1 MCAPAINYMK
11 NLKLAIICSFVFFIT
26 ASVIL
31 FIQINRDEGIMY
43 ETVEAEKGNITKT
56 VLASGILTP
65 SQFVKVGAQV
75 DGQIKKIYVTEG
87 QNVKK
92 GQLLIE
98 IDPTL
103 QQNEVSKA
111 QAQLENARS
120 NIELSNINV
129 KRARLELKRQKG
141 LDFDGAG
148 VKKDF
153 DDAKFALEESEIGLK
168 TNKMQ
173 IIQAAMDLESA
184 KAKLNY
190 TRIVAPIDGEVLGI
204 IASEGQTIVSSQNSP
219 TLIVLANLDIMKVNI
234 SINEVDV
241 RKIVVGQDVYF
252 NSTSDIKNTYSSK
265 VKFVQKATSDFLNS
279 DTQTS
284 SDNQNKTSAYYAAGF
299 EIENKNHSLLPSM
312 TVDAHIVTD
321 MRENVLRIPNSLLNR
336 PIGSDRYVISIQGE
350 NGIENREIVAGLTDG
365 IYSEVVKGL
374 SEGEIA
380 IISEHKV
387 SK

>member
-1 MCAPAINYMK
+1 MK
-11 NLKLAIICSFVFFIT
+11 NRKITIVCSFVFFIT
-26 ASVIL
+26 VSLIF
-31 FIQINRDEGIMY
+31 FIKNQSDEGLMY
-43 ETVEAEKGNITKT
+43 ETVKVEKGNITKT

-87 QNVKK
+87 QNVKT

-103 QQNEVSKA
+103 QKNEVRKA

-120 NIELSNINV
+120 NIEVSNINV

-148 VKKDF
+148 VKKDL

-173 IIQAAMDLESA
+173 IIQAEMDLESA
-184 KAKLNY
+184 NAKLNY
-190 TRIVAPIDGEVLGI
+190 TRIAAPIDGEVLGI

-241 RKIVVGQDVYF
+241 RKIVVGQHVYF

-265 VKFVQKATSDFLNS
+265 VKFVQKATAEFLNS
-279 DTQTS
+279 DTQIS
-284 SDNQNKTSAYYAAGF
+284 SDNQNKASAYYAAGF
-299 EIENKNHSLLPSM
+299 EIDNKNHYLLPSM

-321 MRENVLRIPNSLLNR
+321 MRKNVLRIPNALLNR
-336 PIGSDRYVISIQGE
+336 PIGPDRYAISIQGD

-365 IYSEVVKGL
+365 IYSEVVRGL
-374 SEGEIA
+374 SEGELA
-380 IISEHKV
+380 IISEHKAF
-387 SK
+387 K